1 MYYGIIYYVLVT
13 NYLFI
18 GFQISR
24 FPKFIPEFISHK
36 KGKNYLLYF
45 INCVLTLFLFFY
57 FFIFYC

>member
-1 MYYGIIYYVLVT
+1 MYYGIIYYVFVT

-24 FPKFIPEFISHK
+24 FPDFQNLFQIK

-45 INCVLTLFLFFY
+45 INCVLTLFF
-57 FFIFYC
+57 

>member
-24 FPKFIPEFISHK
+24 FPYE

-57 FFIFYC
+57 FLLLNIWINIIII